1 MAKELFILR
10 SVPGAG
16 KSTIAELIAGSNGI
30 ICCADDF
37 LINSEGEYEWSPERV
52 YVAHIK
58 CKEKCENAMKNA
70 FSANWME
77 SRIVIANTNYNSSE
91 YKPYVKMA
99 EEFGFRVHFLIV
111 ENRHGGTDSH
121 NVSEEIKDKMEASI
135 RSNIKLR

>member
-1 MAKELFILR
+1 ME
-10 SVPGAG
+10 
-16 KSTIAELIAGSNGI
+16 
-30 ICCADDF
+30 
-37 LINSEGEYEWSPERV
+37 
-52 YVAHIK
+52 
-58 CKEKCENAMKNA
+58 NA

-77 SRIVIANTNYNSSE
+77 SRIVIANTNYNSSQ

-111 ENRHGGTDSH
+111 ENRHHGTDSRTDSH